1 MTTATITSSRRTTWA
16 VGRPVGAVAGAAL
29 VVAGVWNA
37 LVQLHVTVDS
47 PPAHIGPQV
56 PPAQA
61 MHTYYTWYAT
71 TVSQQRAASI
81 AGMVG
86 VTGLVILA
94 VELRRRIGPDPWGR
108 AACSAL
114 QTGGVLWLVG
124 TIAAVG
130 GHRAVGLM
138 ATHSNPIET
147 VNAVAFTTDVT
158 SDAFSAAGILL
169 LGIGMLAMGGSSY
182 GGRRWS
188 GLSSLTGLLAV
199 VVAYGYVAGID
210 SITTYE
216 LGILAAVLT
225 PAWLVWTGWLLDRE
239 TTG

>member
-1 MTTATITSSRRTTWA
+1 MTTATITSSRRTTWP
-16 VGRPVGAVAGAAL
+16 VGQPLGAVAGAAL

-37 LVQLHVTVDS
+37 LVQQHVTVDA
-47 PPAHIGPQV
+47 PPSHIGPQV

-71 TVSQQRAASI
+71 TVAQQRAATI
-81 AGMVG
+81 AGMIG

-94 VELRRRIGPDPWGR
+94 VELRRRFTADAWGR
-108 AACSAL
+108 GACSAL
-114 QTGGVLWLVG
+114 QTGGVLWVVG
-124 TIAAVG
+124 SIAAVG

-138 ATHSNPIET
+138 ATHDNPIQT

-158 SDAFSAAGILL
+158 SDAFSAAGFLL
-169 LGIGMLAMGGSSY
+169 LGLGMLAVGRSSFDSP
-182 GGRRWS
+182 RWA
-188 GLSSLTGLLAV
+188 GLSVLTGLFAV
-199 VVAYGYVAGID
+199 VVAYGYIAGID

-225 PAWLVWTGWLLDRE
+225 PVWLVWTGRLLDR
-239 TTG
+239 TTAT